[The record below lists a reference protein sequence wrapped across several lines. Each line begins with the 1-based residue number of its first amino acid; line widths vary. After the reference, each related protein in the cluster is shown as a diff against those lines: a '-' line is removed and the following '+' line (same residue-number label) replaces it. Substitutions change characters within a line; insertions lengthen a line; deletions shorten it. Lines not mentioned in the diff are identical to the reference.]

1 MMIGKA
7 VDDMNVNM
15 LPDDAYPSERE
26 QPTFKAYITAIVRDA
41 NGNIVKVHKQWSHSP
56 TSNFMAILL
65 PANWYINTQQSTSIV
80 STSNSSYALNPTAGS
95 KANGIFYPN
104 NNSNGSTYLLMIQVG
119 SGTQSNP
126 YSAYS
131 LAAPIAN
138 GSGTGQLVYGTPSV
152 SSSPIVSG
160 SSMYFYISQTFN
172 NLSGGTITITELGIV
187 LSLTISEP
195 SKLITYGGVNVLI
208 WYDTLSS
215 PISVSNGGSITIYY
229 TFTIIP

>member
-7 VDDMNVNM
+7 VDDMYVNM

-26 QPTFKAYITAIVRDA
+26 QPTFKAYITVIVRDA
-41 NGNIVKVHKQWSHSP
+41 NGNIVRVHKQWSHSP
-56 TSNFMAILL
+56 TSNFMALFL
-65 PANWYINTQQSTSIV
+65 PGNWYINTQKSQSIV
-80 STSNSSYALNPTAGS
+80 TTSNSSYALNPTTGS
-95 KANGIFYPN
+95 SANQIFYPN
-104 NNSNGSTYLLMIQVG
+104 TYANYPTYLLMIQVG
-119 SGTQSNP
+119 SGSQSNP

-152 SSSPIVSG
+152 TSSPIVSG
-160 SSMYFYISQTFN
+160 SSVYFYISQTLN

-187 LSLTISEP
+187 LSLSIWEASSNTVYSG
-195 SKLITYGGVNVLI
+195 LNVLT

-215 PISVSNGGSITIYY
+215 PISVPNGGSITIYY
-229 TFTIIP
+229 TFTVNP